1 MVRSFGSPDLPTG
14 RWSRRSFLRLLASVV
29 AAPAAF
35 LAARSRARGS
45 DFNRFRV
52 VQVTTGGLPPARP
65 NAALVLAQEVR
76 SRTAVQVRLDRVVV
90 PLQSRAVFESP
101 FLLWVG
107 DRAVPPLDERE
118 VANLR
123 GFLLAGGFLL
133 VDNAGEGAGFGAFD
147 RGLRAQL
154 RRAFPGRSLQ
164 PVPADHVLMRT
175 FYRVTSVAGRR
186 ATHGEVEGLTIEDRL
201 ALVYSRNDLTGAWS
215 RDGFGNWEF
224 EAVPGGPSQRESAIR
239 LGINL
244 VMYALLLDYKDEQV
258 HVEYLLKKRRLRP
271 EDLPDRER

>member
-1 MVRSFGSPDLPTG
+1 MRRTSGNAPIQ
-14 RWSRRSFLRLLASVV
+14 RCSRRSFLRLAASVV
-29 AAPAAF
+29 AGPVAF
-35 LAARSRARGS
+35 LTSGRLALGS

-65 NAALVLAQEVR
+65 DAALVLAQEVR
-76 SRTAVQVRLDRVVV
+76 WRTAVQVRLDRIVV
-90 PLQSRAVFESP
+90 PLQSRAVFDSP

-107 DRAVPPLDERE
+107 DRALPPLDDRE
-118 VANLR
+118 VANLH
-123 GFLLAGGFLL
+123 GFLTAGGFLL

-186 ATHGEVEGLTIEDRL
+186 ATYGEIEALTLEDRL

-215 RDGFGNWEF
+215 RDAFGNWEF

-239 LGINL
+239 LGVNL
-244 VMYALLLDYKDEQV
+244 VMYALLLDYKDEQA